1 MLNADTPTIELLN
14 SDEVSYVYLYEI
26 FYDGNYREPK
36 YWTSSNEDVTFNGKI
51 YESFSLEHTE
61 ISQGSDGKIN
71 PVTLSVGNAN
81 RIMQYYINNYEL
93 VGNRVNIIQK
103 FQDVDTVLK
112 YTFVVGGIKATDSSV
127 SMELSL
133 GVDVL
138 KISAPSR
145 FLYSKSCSFKYRGS
159 DTCKYSGSKT
169 SCNKTIYDCR
179 AHGNLENFGGFP
191 ALITNRVYI

>member
-1 MLNADTPTIELLN
+1 MLNVDSSTIEQLN
-14 SDEVSYVYLYEI
+14 SDEISYVYLYEI
-26 FYDGNYREPK
+26 YYDGNDKEPK
-36 YWTSSNEDVTFNGKI
+36 YWTSSNEDVTFSEKF
-51 YESFSLEHTE
+51 YESFSIEHSE
-61 ISQGSDGKIN
+61 ISQDSDGKIS

-93 VGNRVNIIQK
+93 VGKRVNIIQK
-103 FQDVDTVLK
+103 FLNGNTVLK
-112 YTFVVGGIKATDSSV
+112 YTFVIGGIKATDSSV

-145 FLYSKSCSFKYRGS
+145 FLYSKSCTFKFR
-159 DTCKYSGSKT
+159 DTETCKYSGYKT

-179 AHGNLENFGGFP
+179 AHGNLANFGGFP